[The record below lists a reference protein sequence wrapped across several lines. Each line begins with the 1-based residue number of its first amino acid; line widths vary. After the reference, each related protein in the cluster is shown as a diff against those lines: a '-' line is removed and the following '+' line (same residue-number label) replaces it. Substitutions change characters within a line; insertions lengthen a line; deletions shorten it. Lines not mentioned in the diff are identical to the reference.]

1 MNGPSS
7 GSRSRVAVVGS
18 GVAGMTAAYLLARS
32 HDVTVFEQ
40 DDRLG
45 GHVHTHRIV
54 EAEGRTVSVDSGFI
68 VHNDRTYPLLGRLFR
83 ELGIVRHPTEMSM
96 SIVDRASGLEYAGGR
111 GARGVL
117 AQPRRALDPQFLRLL
132 AEVRRFHRLAAR
144 FLATGDEADQTTYG
158 EFLAEHGFSN
168 RFINLFAIPV
178 VSCVWSMG
186 AAMALEYPAQYLFRF
201 LDNHGMLAVSGS
213 PQWFTVVG
221 GASTYIDAIVRML
234 PDVRCGRRV
243 TAVRRSLDSVEVTDS
258 SGSSERFDRVVVATH
273 PDQALALLA
282 DATEAENTVLGAI
295 RYSSSEVILH
305 TDERLLPHA
314 RNARAS
320 WNYLTPANTGSQD
333 APVVTYWMN
342 RLQGIESDREYLVT
356 LNAREHVDPNR
367 ILAVMNYQH
376 PIYDASSLAAQGK
389 LRSLATPQTV
399 FAGAYHGWGFHEDG
413 CRSGVAAAE
422 HFGVRW

>member
-1 MNGPSS
+1 MNSPSS
-7 GSRSRVAVVGS
+7 AARSRVAVVGS
-18 GVAGMTAAYLLARS
+18 GVAGMTAAYLLSRAY
-32 HDVTVFEQ
+32 DVTVFEQ

-54 EAEGRTVSVDSGFI
+54 EAVGRTVSVDSGFI

-111 GARGVL
+111 GVRGVL
-117 AQPRRALDPQFLRLL
+117 AHPRRALDPQFLRLL
-132 AEVRRFHRLAAR
+132 VEVRRFHRLAAR
-144 FLATGDEADQTTYG
+144 FLATGEEADQTTYG

-168 RFINLFAIPV
+168 RFIDLFAIPV

-234 PDVRCGRRV
+234 PDVRSGRRV
-243 TAVRRSLDSVEVTDS
+243 NAVRRGLDHVEVTDS
-258 SGSSERFDRVVVATH
+258 RGDVERFDRVVVATH

-282 DATEAENTVLGAI
+282 DATEAESTVLGAI

-320 WNYLTPANTGSQD
+320 WNYLTPSNSGSQD

-389 LRSLATPQTV
+389 LRSLATQQTV